1 LELLD
6 KIEKLPKGMDTPI
19 TKEYLPD
26 GVNFSGGERQ
36 KLSIARADFKNA
48 PIMILDEPTSALDPI
63 AEKKLYDKIYTMMD
77 RKTMLM
83 ISHRLQE
90 GFKAFGRQAH
100 GFLTNEAVLIAVETR
115 TSSPIRIVRDHET
128 LQHIRI
134 RGLFPCGEGA
144 GYAGG
149 IVSAGVDGERCAEM
163 VAAYLQK

>member
-1 LELLD
+1 M
-6 KIEKLPKGMDTPI
+6 PHP
-19 TKEYLPD
+19 
-26 GVNFSGGERQ
+26 VAS
-36 KLSIARADFKNA
+36 
-48 PIMILDEPTSALDPI
+48 
-63 AEKKLYDKIYTMMD
+63 
-77 RKTMLM
+77 
-83 ISHRLQE
+83 RLQQ
-90 GFKAFGRQAH
+90 GFRVFGRQAH